1 MGRVGF
7 MFGDNMS
14 IVGFSFTKIVV
25 ERRAPLQGTIEITN
39 NVVITQIEKADLS
52 LAEAKQDGIK
62 FTYQFTSKY
71 SPEIGDITLIGE
83 VLYIEDKDKV
93 KAILAEWEKHK
104 KISQEIM
111 TAVLNT
117 VLERCNIQALILSR
131 EVNLPAPIQLPKI
144 GPQMQKVSDK
154 LEEPVKKP
162 KKH

>member
-1 MGRVGF
+1 
-7 MFGDNMS
+7 MS
-14 IVGFSFTKIVV
+14 IVGFNFMKIVV

-39 NVVITQIEKADLS
+39 NVVITHIEKADLS

-83 VLYIEDKDKV
+83 VLYMDDKEKV

-144 GPQMQKVSDK
+144 GPQTQRVTEKPA
-154 LEEPVKKP
+154 EEPVKNP
-162 KKH
+162 QKKH